1 MDQDQSTIAQHTLEY
16 LRYIRQ
22 AVDDLK
28 GDLAGIKLRQTSV
41 EQALL
46 GLRADVVR
54 LEESIFRQTVRID
67 AMDGKLDRI
76 ERRLGLV
83 DEPPS

>member
-1 MDQDQSTIAQHTLEY
+1 MDDPNNTVRDHTLEY

-28 GDLAGIKLRQTSV
+28 GEMAGIKLRQTSV

-46 GLRADVVR
+46 GLRSDVVR

-76 ERRLGLV
+76 AARPDRRGLTQ
-83 DEPPS
+83 E

>member
-1 MDQDQSTIAQHTLEY
+1 MDEPNNTVRDHTLEY

-28 GDLAGIKLRQTSV
+28 GEMSGMKLRQTSV

-46 GLRADVVR
+46 GLRADTVR

-67 AMDGKLDRI
+67 AMDAKLDRI
-76 ERRLGLV
+76 ERRLGLI
-83 DEPPS
+83 DEPAG

>member
-76 ERRLGLV
+76 ERRLGLI
-83 DEPPS
+83 DDQPS